1 MPHARHDYLPAFGHD
16 RLLPLYDPLVR
27 LLGADRSREKL
38 IEQAALRPGHRV
50 LDIGCGTGTLAIRI
64 KRAAPRVEV
73 VGLDPDPKALAR
85 SRHKAER
92 AHVTLQFDEG
102 FADALP
108 YADATFDRV
117 FSSYMF
123 HHLPQDAKLAA
134 LREARR
140 VLKPGGSLHLLDF
153 AGPDSGR
160 DSGARSSLARLLH
173 GNRQLRDNGED
184 KVLAW
189 MTQAGLADAKRS
201 GDGRLLVGTILYYRA
216 TAPG

>member
-16 RLLPLYDPLVR
+16 RLLPLYDPLLR

-38 IEQAALRPGHRV
+38 IEQAALQPGHRV

-64 KRAAPRVEV
+64 KRAVPRVEI
-73 VGLDPDPKALAR
+73 VGLDPDPNALTR

-92 AHVTLQFDEG
+92 ARVTLQFDEG

-108 YADATFDRV
+108 YAEASFDRV

-123 HHLPQDAKLAA
+123 HHLPQGAKPAA

-153 AGPDSGR
+153 AGPDSG
-160 DSGARSSLARLLH
+160 ARGPLARLLH
-173 GNRQLRDNGED
+173 GNQQLRDNRED

-189 MTQAGLADAKRS
+189 MTQAGFVKAERS
-201 GDGRLLVGTILYYRA
+201 GEGQLLVGRILYYRA
-216 TAPG
+216 EVAP